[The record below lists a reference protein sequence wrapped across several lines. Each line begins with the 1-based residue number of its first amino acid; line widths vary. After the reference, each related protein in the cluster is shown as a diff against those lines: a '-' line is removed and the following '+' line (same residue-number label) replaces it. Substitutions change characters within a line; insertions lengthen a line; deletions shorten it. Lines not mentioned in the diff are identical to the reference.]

1 MKKGWREPEH
11 WQRRGANVK
20 EEDRLKACKS
30 LQEIETDLTYLLI
43 ESYQRREID
52 DVRDILEL
60 MRPFLDVHKEIC
72 GQHTK

>member
-1 MKKGWREPEH
+1 MKKGWIELEH

-20 EEDRLKACKS
+20 EEDILEACKS
-30 LQEIETDLTYLLI
+30 LQEIETDLTYMLI

-52 DVRDILEL
+52 DVKDVLEL
-60 MRPFLDVHKEIC
+60 MRPFLEIHKEIC